1 MVDNEM
7 LEAIGQLLA
16 EQSRQMADRMDSRL
30 APIQADLA
38 DVRQRMTKMEIHQ
51 ENVTDK
57 NIQIIIEGQQG
68 TNEKFRKLDK
78 MAEDVEEIKV
88 KVSALEET
96 SKSQASQIKEL
107 RIAK

>member
-1 MVDNEM
+1 MVDKEM
-7 LEAIGQLLA
+7 LEALRIMMQEELKPVN
-16 EQSRQMADRMDSRL
+16 ERL
-30 APIQADLA
+30 DAID
-38 DVRQRMTKMEIHQ
+38 QRMTKMEIHQ

-57 NIQIIIEGQQG
+57 NIQLLIEGQQG
-68 TNEKFRKLDK
+68 MNEKFRKLDK

>member
-7 LEAIGQLLA
+7 LEALRMMMQEELKPVNERLDAI
-16 EQSRQMADRMDSRL
+16 DR
-30 APIQADLA
+30 
-38 DVRQRMTKMEIHQ
+38 RMTKMEIHQ

-57 NIQIIIEGQQG
+57 NIQLLIEGQQG
-68 TNEKFRKLDK
+68 MNEKFRKLDK

-96 SKSQASQIKEL
+96 SKSQAHQIKEL

>member
-1 MVDNEM
+1 MVDKEM
-7 LEAIGQLLA
+7 LEALRMVMQEELKPVNERLDAI
-16 EQSRQMADRMDSRL
+16 DR
-30 APIQADLA
+30 
-38 DVRQRMTKMEIHQ
+38 RMTKMEIHQ

-57 NIQIIIEGQQG
+57 NIQLLIEGQQG
-68 TNEKFRKLDK
+68 MNEKFRKLDK